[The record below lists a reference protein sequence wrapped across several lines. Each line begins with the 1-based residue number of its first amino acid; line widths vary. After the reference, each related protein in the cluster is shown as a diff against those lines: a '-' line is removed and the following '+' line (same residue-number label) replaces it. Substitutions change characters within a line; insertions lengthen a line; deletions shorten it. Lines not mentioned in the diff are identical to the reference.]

1 MKNLTL
7 NFYSEKQQIPLAK
20 ELSSLKKAIS
30 ENYNLSLSD
39 VDEIEIT
46 YNKNDIKKI
55 IKTEIDYKAFLHSR
69 ITEINLEINES
80 SKLYKNSL
88 EDLRQKKKADLIKLD
103 LLKKQKEENK
113 LKQEKE
119 SRESKKKIDELNN
132 QIKIINQ
139 QKLDYVKSIKKMMR
153 GPRNKEKELST
164 KIIKLGKE
172 IEAPLVLN
180 LTEGN
185 ELPVKGE
192 TEKEKKYI
200 DLIQRNTECIKV
212 QEQMY
217 STPRK
222 NMAGLD
228 KKIKE
233 INKQCFEIIKASQK
247 EMAKLKK
254 EERNLILEI
263 ISLQKNLGLDVELKK
278 PMIKTGFYIPERL
291 QIKPL
296 KPGEEDKIE
305 IKLKSKNIKNEIILP
320 RPNSNSTTTEKIT
333 RKMLRKKII
342 HLKTKTRKK
351 LIKANT
357 KINSIIEKAGDDT
370 SLLTSE
376 EKEFLSK
383 TKEEN
388 KKAKKELNDWLQF
401 IYEHTKELIK
411 SYEQKNDMNIKKLKE
426 IEKKLGNFKKG
437 ETLIKDI
444 NTDENKNEEKV
455 HEGIYCSECKDNVVG
470 IRYKCVVCEDFNYCE
485 KCEAEFKEKHGHPML
500 KINKPEMCPISINCS
515 FNSIQ

>member
-172 IEAPLVLN
+172 ILN

-320 RPNSNSTTTEKIT
+320 RPNSNSTTTKKIT

-342 HLKTKTRKK
+342 HPNTKTRQK
-351 LIKANT
+351 LIKANK
-357 KINSIIEKAGDDT
+357 KINSISG
-370 SLLTSE
+370 
-376 EKEFLSK
+376 
-383 TKEEN
+383 
-388 KKAKKELNDWLQF
+388 
-401 IYEHTKELIK
+401 
-411 SYEQKNDMNIKKLKE
+411 
-426 IEKKLGNFKKG
+426 
-437 ETLIKDI
+437 
-444 NTDENKNEEKV
+444 
-455 HEGIYCSECKDNVVG
+455 
-470 IRYKCVVCEDFNYCE
+470 R
-485 KCEAEFKEKHGHPML
+485 
-500 KINKPEMCPISINCS
+500 
-515 FNSIQ
+515 